1 MRYKRD
7 QWKNYISNLYSLNVQ
22 HRNGY
27 TNHVELEMK
36 DFVTRSEKETVE
48 YCNSIARLISFPSV
62 INING
67 DLGTG
72 KTFISKNIAKQFDH
86 PNITSSSFQKV
97 SYYHGK
103 VNLIHCDFYKNGIT
117 NSFFYSEIEPLLE
130 GRWLLL
136 LEWCTHFPFELNS
149 QKIIINIKHIYAEQ
163 SRKIC
168 TTIKN

>member
-1 MRYKRD
+1 
-7 QWKNYISNLYSLNVQ
+7 
-22 HRNGY
+22 
-27 TNHVELEMK
+27 MK

-48 YCNSIARLISFPSV
+48 YCNSIARLISLPSV

-86 PNITSSSFQKV
+86 SNITSSSFQKV

-103 VNLIHCDFYKNGIT
+103 VNLIHCDFYKNGIS